1 MLLLSTVSKAT
12 IWGGTRLHAFGGDKG
27 IPNLGQLYTAAG
39 NRELSSTVLGGPF
52 AGQSL
57 YQVYQQHRELFGY
70 DKYEGFPL
78 LIGFVD
84 AKENLSIQIHPHD
97 EYAHRVEGMPFGK
110 NESWLFLEAPE
121 EGSIINGCPCASRAQ
136 VEEKIAQGDWL
147 GIMGRLPVNRGDY
160 VYVQSGTLH
169 ALTAG
174 SLVYE
179 IQQSTDITYRFWDY
193 DRVDAQGCK
202 RPLQL
207 DKALDVIDPAKRSA
221 GLACRPNHTYQHPY
235 YQVTVAEAAGTLCN
249 SGSAFCVVTLLEGAM
264 TLEGHTV
271 GKGASLILLPH
282 EVICFEG
289 QATVVVARPV

>member
-1 MLLLSTVSKAT
+1 MLILSTVSKST
-12 IWGGTRLHAFGGDKG
+12 IWGSNRLYSFGGDSTM
-27 IPNLGQLYTAAG
+27 PTLGQLYTAAG
-39 NRELSSTVLGGPF
+39 NEELSSTVMNGQF

-57 YQVYQQHRELFGY
+57 YQVYRDHPELFGY

-84 AKENLSIQIHPHD
+84 ACENLSIQIHPHD
-97 EYAHRVEGMPFGK
+97 EYAQTVEGKPFGK

-121 EGSIINGCPCASRAQ
+121 AGAIINGCKCADMDEVHQ
-136 VEEKIAQGDWL
+136 KIEAGDWD
-147 GIMGRLPVNRGDY
+147 GIIDHLPVKQNDY

-193 DRVDAQGCK
+193 DRTDAQGNK

-207 DKALDVIDPAKRSA
+207 EKAVDVIDVAKRSESIP
-221 GLACRPNHTYQHPY
+221 CEKEKVYRHPY
-235 YQVTVAEAAGTLCN
+235 YSVTVTDVCGSMCNAAA
-249 SGSAFCVVTLLEGAM
+249 SFCVVTLLEGAI
-264 TLEGHTV
+264 TTDGHTV
-271 GKGASLILLPH
+271 RKGSSLILFPGETIH
-282 EVICFEG
+282 FEG
-289 QATVVVARPV
+289 SASVVVAQPL

>member
-12 IWGGTRLHAFGGDKG
+12 IWGGQRLYAYGGDQT
-27 IPNLGQLYTAAG
+27 IPCLGQLYTAAG
-39 NRELSSTVLGGPF
+39 NPELSSTILNGEF
-52 AGQSL
+52 AGQRL
-57 YQVYQQHRELFGY
+57 DRVYREHPEMFGY

-84 AKENLSIQIHPHD
+84 ASENLSIQIHPHD
-97 EYAHRVEGMPFGK
+97 AYAREVEGKPFGK

-121 EGSIINGCPCASRAQ
+121 TGSIINGCPCGTQSSVR
-136 VEEKIAQGDWL
+136 EKVQEGAWKD
-147 GIMGRLPVNRGDY
+147 IMGRLPVCKGDY
-160 VYVQSGTLH
+160 VYVESGTLH

-207 DKALDVIDPAKRSA
+207 EKALDVMDVHQHSTSVPCEKGRVY
-221 GLACRPNHTYQHPY
+221 RHPY
-235 YQVTVAEAAGTLCN
+235 YQVMVEDV
-249 SGSAFCVVTLLEGAM
+249 SGGMSNRSDTFCVVTLLDGSLIMEGC
-264 TLEGHTV
+264 TV
-271 GKGASLILLPH
+271 TKGSSFILLPR
-282 EVICFEG
+282 ESISLEG
-289 QATVVVARPV
+289 CASVVTAQPL

>member
-1 MLLLSTVSKAT
+1 MLMLSTVSKAT
-12 IWGGTRLHAFGGDKG
+12 IWGGQRLYDFGGDPS

-39 NRELSSTVLGGPF
+39 NQELSSTVLNGPF

-57 YQVYQQHRELFGY
+57 YLVYQEHPDLFGY

-84 AKENLSIQIHPHD
+84 AKEDLSIQIHPHD
-97 EYAHRVEGMPFGK
+97 DYARRVEGKPFGK
-110 NESWLFLEAPE
+110 NESWLFLDAPE
-121 EGSIINGCPCASRAQ
+121 SGSIINGCPCADRNA
-136 VEEKIAQGDWL
+136 VEAKIAAGDWL
-147 GIMGRLPVNRGDY
+147 GIMGRLPVCPNDY

-193 DRVDAQGCK
+193 DRVDSQGHK

-207 DKALDVIDPAKRSA
+207 SKALDVIDPAKRSESIPCA
-221 GLACRPNHTYQHPY
+221 KERTYQHPY
-235 YQVTVAEAAGTLCN
+235 YHVTVKDVE
-249 SGSAFCVVTLLEGAM
+249 GSLVNPSDTFCVVTLLEGVISP
-264 TLEGHTV
+264 EGQTV
-271 GKGASLILLPH
+271 HKGSSLILFPH
-282 EVICFEG
+282 EEISLNG
-289 QATVVVARPV
+289 HASVVVARPV

>member
-12 IWGGTRLHAFGGDKG
+12 IWGGTRLYPFGGDASM
-27 IPNLGQLYTAAG
+27 PSLGQLYTAAG
-39 NRELSSTVLGGPF
+39 NKALSSTVLGGPF

-84 AKENLSIQIHPHD
+84 ARENLSIQIHPHD
-97 EYAHRVEGMPFGK
+97 EYARTVEGMPFGK
-110 NESWLFLEAPE
+110 NESWLFLEAPDS
-121 EGSIINGCPCASRAQ
+121 GSIINGCPCDSRAQ
-136 VEEKIAQGDWL
+136 VERKIAQGDWL
-147 GIMGRLPVNRGDY
+147 GIMGRLPVKPGDY

-207 DKALDVIDPAKRSA
+207 DKALDVIDPAKRSES
-221 GLACRPNHTYQHPY
+221 LPCEKNRTYQHPY
-235 YQVTVAEAAGTLCN
+235 YHVTVTEAQ
-249 SGSAFCVVTLLEGAM
+249 GSLRNDGDTFCVVTLLDGAV
-264 TLEGHTV
+264 TLEGQTV
-271 GKGASLILLPH
+271 QKGSSLILLPH
-282 EVICFEG
+282 EDIRFGG

>member
-1 MLLLSTVSKAT
+1 MLILSTVSKAT
-12 IWGGTRLHAFGGDKG
+12 IWGGQRLYAFGGDAS
-27 IPNLGQLYTAAG
+27 ISTLGQLYTAAG
-39 NRELSSTVLGGPF
+39 NQELSSMVLNGPY

-57 YQVYQQHRELFGY
+57 YQVYGQHPELFGY

-84 AKENLSIQIHPHD
+84 ARENLSIQIHPHD
-97 EYAHRVEGMPFGK
+97 QYARQVEGKPFGK

-121 EGSIINGCPCASRAQ
+121 SGSIINGCPCADRSE
-136 VEEKIAQGDWL
+136 VEAKIAAGDWL
-147 GIMGRLPVNRGDY
+147 GIMGRLPVQQNDY

-193 DRVDAQGCK
+193 DRVDDQGRK

-207 DKALDVIDPAKRSA
+207 EKALDVIDPAKRSESVPCA
-221 GLACRPNHTYQHPY
+221 KGHTYQHPY
-235 YQVTVAEAAGTLCN
+235 YHVTAMNAENFLENPADT
-249 SGSAFCVVTLLEGAM
+249 FCVVTLLEDEIS
-264 TLEGHTV
+264 LEGHTV
-271 GKGASLILLPH
+271 RKGSSLILFPH
-282 EVICFEG
+282 EKISIIGC
-289 QATVVVARPV
+289 AAVVVARPV

>member
-1 MLLLSTVSKAT
+1 MLLLSTVSKPT
-12 IWGGTRLHAFGGDKG
+12 IWGGTRLLPFGGDAS
-27 IPNLGQLYTAAG
+27 ISNLGQLYTAAG
-39 NRELSSTVLGGPF
+39 NRELSSTVLNGPF
-52 AGQSL
+52 AGESL
-57 YQVYQQHRELFGY
+57 YQVYQQHPELFGY

-97 EYAHRVEGMPFGK
+97 EYARRVEGKPFGK

-121 EGSIINGCPCASRAQ
+121 SGSIINGCPCASRAE

-147 GIMGRLPVNRGDY
+147 GIMGCLPVKQNDY

-193 DRVDAQGCK
+193 DRVDAQGHK

-207 DKALDVIDPAKRSA
+207 DKALDVIDPAKRSENIPCQEA
-221 GLACRPNHTYQHPY
+221 RTYQHPY
-235 YQVTVAEAAGTLCN
+235 YHVTVTQAEGSLRNDAA
-249 SGSAFCVVTLLEGAM
+249 SFCVVTLLDGAIA
-264 TLEGHTV
+264 LEQQTV
-271 GKGASLILLPH
+271 QKGSSLILFPH
-282 EVICFEG
+282 EEIHFDGC
-289 QATVVVARPV
+289 ASVVVALPV

>member
-12 IWGGTRLHAFGGDKG
+12 IWGGQRLYAFGGDRS

-39 NRELSSTVLGGPF
+39 NRELSSTVLNSPF

-57 YQVYQQHRELFGY
+57 YQVYQEHPSLFGY

-84 AKENLSIQIHPHD
+84 ARENLSIQIHPHD
-97 EYAHRVEGMPFGK
+97 DYARRVEGKPFGK

-121 EGSIINGCPCASRAQ
+121 SGSIINGCPCADRNDVESR
-136 VEEKIAQGDWL
+136 IAAGDWL
-147 GIMGRLPVNRGDY
+147 GIMGRLPVRQNDY

-193 DRVDAQGCK
+193 DRMDAQGQK

-207 DKALDVIDPAKRSA
+207 SKALDVIDPAKRSESIPCA
-221 GLACRPNHTYQHPY
+221 KGCTYQHPY
-235 YQVTVAEAAGTLCN
+235 YHVTVTDVETSLVNPADT
-249 SGSAFCVVTLLEGAM
+249 FCVVTLLEGEIC
-264 TLEGHTV
+264 LEGQTV
-271 GKGASLILLPH
+271 RKGSSLILFPH
-282 EVICFEG
+282 EKVSLNGHAI
-289 QATVVVARPV
+289 AVVAQPV